1 MAGYLGCGRKKD
13 GVGEHPTLPDYSGA
27 CVSNIVPNLLEP
39 PDELPDW
46 MPAPVADAEQ
56 IVLLTI
62 DGLGW
67 EQLDARRELAPNL
80 ASMAGGPALTVVPS
94 TTATAMT
101 SITTGLTPGE
111 HGVIGY
117 RIHESDEILNVL
129 RWTTPSG
136 DARRTIP
143 PHELQPTSAF
153 CGHHPPVVTRAEF
166 ATSGFTTAHLNDIR
180 FYPYRMPSTL
190 AVQVVRL
197 LRAGESFVYAYYDGV
212 DKVAHEYGLDEFYDA
227 ELASVDQLVGFL
239 ISKLP
244 PNAVLVVTSDH
255 GQVDVGDNL
264 TVPHSDVIDHT
275 EIQSGEGR
283 FRWFHA
289 KPGHQAA
296 LLEAAIEHHEH
307 QAWIKTRDE
316 TIDEGW
322 WGPSITDEAVA
333 RLGDVAIV
341 AQGNIAFVDA
351 ADTGPF
357 KLVARHGSLTS
368 AEMLVPLLAARG

>member
-1 MAGYLGCGRKKD
+1 L
-13 GVGEHPTLPDYSGA
+13 GEHPTLPDYGGA

-39 PDELPDW
+39 PEVHPEW
-46 MPAPVADAEQ
+46 MPAPVAGADQ
-56 IVLLTI
+56 VVLLTI

-67 EQLDARRELAPNL
+67 EQLQARRELAPHL
-80 ASMAGGPALTVVPS
+80 SSMEGGPARTVVPS

-101 SITTGLTPGE
+101 SITTGLSPGE

-117 RIHESDEILNVL
+117 RIHAGDEILNVL
-129 RWTTPSG
+129 RWSTPTG

-143 PHELQPTSAF
+143 PHQLQPISAF

-190 AVQVVRL
+190 AMQVATV
-197 LRAGESFVYAYYDGV
+197 LRQGESFVYAYYDGI
-212 DKVAHEYGLDEFYDA
+212 DKVAHEYGLGEYYDA
-227 ELASVDQLVGFL
+227 ELVSVDQLVGYL
-239 ISKLP
+239 LSELP
-244 PNAVLVVTSDH
+244 SNAALLVTSDH
-255 GQVDVGDNL
+255 GQIDVGDNL
-264 TVPHSDVIDHT
+264 VTPDADVLAQT
-275 EIQSGEGR
+275 SFQSGEGR

-289 KPGHQAA
+289 RPGRKDA

-307 QAWIKTRDE
+307 HAWIKTRDE

-322 WGPSITDEAVA
+322 FGPEVTNEAA
-333 RLGDVAIV
+333 SRLGDVALV
-341 AQGNIAFVDA
+341 AQGTVAFVDP

-357 KLVARHGSLTS
+357 KLIARHGSLTA
-368 AEMLVPLLAARG
+368 AEMLVPLLASRA